1 MFFPEEK
8 LEKTKQFVKKHQTAV
23 ACVATGVITWK
34 FGRRAGYTAAIDGM
48 APTMDEIVRA
58 EQHLMLQNRV
68 MLDFIN
74 LKDLGEELQKHILS
88 MKQ

>member
-8 LEKTKQFVKKHQTAV
+8 LKKTKQFVKKHQTAV
-23 ACVATGVITWK
+23 TCVATGIITWK
-34 FGRRAGYTAAIDGM
+34 FGRRTGYNAAIEGM
-48 APTMDEIVRA
+48 APAMYELGR
-58 EQHLMLQNRV
+58 ENGHLLLQNRV

-74 LKDLGEELQKHILS
+74 LHEKGEELRAHILS